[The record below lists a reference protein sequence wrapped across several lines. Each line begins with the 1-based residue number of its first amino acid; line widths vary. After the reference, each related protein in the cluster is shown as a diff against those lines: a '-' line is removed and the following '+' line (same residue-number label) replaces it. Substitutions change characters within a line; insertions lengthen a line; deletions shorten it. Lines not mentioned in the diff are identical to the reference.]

1 MNKIM
6 TEIFCFVDEFCKFY
20 ENEVQKISLTSVK
33 ETKKPTRKP
42 ALSLA
47 EIVTILIMYSFS
59 PCKNFKFYYLAWVK
73 HKDFP
78 NKVSY
83 QRFIELQQR
92 AMLIIAALANLC
104 RGKETGHYYVDSTTI
119 AICHNKRTSKNKV
132 FKGIAEIGKSTMGW
146 FYGFKLHLLINQKG
160 EVMNISITK
169 GNVTDINM
177 LETLIKA
184 LVGKVYGDKGYIS
197 TKVFERLLSR
207 GMQLIT
213 GIKKTM
219 KNKLMELHDKVMLRK
234 RSLIETVFDYLK
246 NKFNLEHTRH
256 RSPINFLIHILSTV
270 VAYQFLKNKPS
281 ITKMA
286 TMLQLPS

>member
-1 MNKIM
+1 
-6 TEIFCFVDEFCKFY
+6 
-20 ENEVQKISLTSVK
+20 
-33 ETKKPTRKP
+33 
-42 ALSLA
+42 
-47 EIVTILIMYSFS
+47 
-59 PCKNFKFYYLAWVK
+59 
-73 HKDFP
+73 
-78 NKVSY
+78 
-83 QRFIELQQR
+83 
-92 AMLIIAALANLC
+92 
-104 RGKETGHYYVDSTTI
+104 
-119 AICHNKRTSKNKV
+119 
-132 FKGIAEIGKSTMGW
+132 MGW
-146 FYGFKLHLLINQKG
+146 FYGFKLHLLINQEG

-197 TKVFERLLSR
+197 SKVFERLLSR

-219 KNKLMELHDKVMLRK
+219 KNKLMELHDKIMLRK

-270 VAYQFLKNKPS
+270 IAYQFLKNKPS
-281 ITKMA
+281 ITKTKA
-286 TMLQLPS
+286 MLQLIN